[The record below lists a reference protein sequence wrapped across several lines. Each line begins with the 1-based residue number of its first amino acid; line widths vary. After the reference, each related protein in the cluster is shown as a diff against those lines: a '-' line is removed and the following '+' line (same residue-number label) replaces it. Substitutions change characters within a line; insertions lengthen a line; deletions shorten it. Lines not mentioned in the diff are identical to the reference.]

1 MNYGGFSYNS
11 PPLTP
16 FRPIAGSVPP
26 SWLISTELC
35 LLTVSDEI
43 KTNNILVVD
52 DSPTIR
58 RMVITSLGSLRRV
71 KSTQAGSGLE
81 AIERLAIEPVDLMV
95 LDLNMPDMH
104 GMEVIGFVRSHQAYR
119 NIPIVVLTTKGE
131 ESSRSAAL
139 AGRATHYL
147 TKPFDPKQLA
157 AGVGSL
163 LRAN

>member
-1 MNYGGFSYNS
+1 M
-11 PPLTP
+11 P
-16 FRPIAGSVPP
+16 
-26 SWLISTELC
+26 
-35 LLTVSDEI
+35 DES

-52 DSPTIR
+52 DSPTMR
-58 RMVITSLGSLRRV
+58 RMVVTSLGSLGV

-131 ESSRSAAL
+131 ESSRSEAL
-139 AGRATHYL
+139 AAGANRYL
-147 TKPFDPKQLA
+147 TKPFDPRQLA
-157 AGVGSL
+157 DVVGSL
-163 LRAN
+163 LQAS